1 MVPPLTGADSESFL
15 VLTARGESPFNRQV
29 LSKSS
34 PHLSTVSSSRALTFS
49 QSLLH
54 PSQNDQSQSF
64 QSLKLLPLPRQKF
77 TLLNLFLIKKCLL
90 PYEHSPVTL
99 VFGPL
104 ISIQKSASSFWTD
117 RV

>member
-15 VLTARGESPFNRQV
+15 VLTARGENPFNRQV

-34 PHLSTVSSSRALTFS
+34 PHLSTVRSSRELTFS

-64 QSLKLLPLPRQKF
+64 QSLKLLPFPRQKF
-77 TLLNLFLIKKCLL
+77 TLLNLFLIKKRLL
-90 PYEHSPVTL
+90 LYEHSPITL

-104 ISIQKSASSFWTD
+104 PDLHTEDCKFLLD
-117 RV
+117 